1 MDMDFDNI
9 LELNYNDDKLDLKNE
24 INTEMKLE
32 KKIGHY
38 ERDPLRVFFTKFGD
52 PINVL
57 EEFKDNCKV
66 CEARISISQ
75 EAKHIRYIN
84 KNKILFNK

>member
-9 LELNYNDDKLDLKNE
+9 LELNDNNDKLDLT
-24 INTEMKLE
+24 NTETKLE

-66 CEARISISQ
+66 CEARISLSH
-75 EAKHIRYIN
+75 ETKHIRYIN
-84 KNKILFNK
+84 KNKILFN

>member
-1 MDMDFDNI
+1 MDMDYDDI
-9 LELNYNDDKLDLKNE
+9 LELNNDDKKLDLKNE
-24 INTEMKLE
+24 TNKEIKLE
-32 KKIGHY
+32 KKLGHY
-38 ERDPLRVFFTKFGD
+38 EKDPLRVFFTKFGD

-66 CEARISISQ
+66 CEVRISVSH
-75 EAKHIRYIN
+75 ESKHIRYIN

>member
-9 LELNYNDDKLDLKNE
+9 LELNNNNDKLDLT
-24 INTEMKLE
+24 NTETKLE

-38 ERDPLRVFFTKFGD
+38 ERDPLRVFFTKLGD

-66 CEARISISQ
+66 CEARISISH
-75 EAKHIRYIN
+75 ESKHIRYIN

>member
-1 MDMDFDNI
+1 MDMDFDDI
-9 LELNYNDDKLDLKNE
+9 LELNDNNDKLDLKNE
-24 INTEMKLE
+24 TNTETKLE

-38 ERDPLRVFFTKFGD
+38 ERDPLRVFFTKLGD

-66 CEARISISQ
+66 C
-75 EAKHIRYIN
+75 
-84 KNKILFNK
+84 